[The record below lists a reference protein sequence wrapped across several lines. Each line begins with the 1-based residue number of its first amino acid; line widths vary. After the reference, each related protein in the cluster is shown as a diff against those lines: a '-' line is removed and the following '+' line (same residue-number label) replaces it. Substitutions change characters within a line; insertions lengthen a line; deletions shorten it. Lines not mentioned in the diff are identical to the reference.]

1 MPSFHKLQTN
11 LTLWLLPSAVC
22 FVCVRLGFDRYY
34 QLTRSQKEPTQ
45 HGGEGGG
52 VGGWVEKKEG
62 KRQSSIKDT
71 RAGSDERLAEAY
83 KAKRIADRL
92 MVGPIK
98 RHNRPL
104 IVSIV

>member
-1 MPSFHKLQTN
+1 M
-11 LTLWLLPSAVC
+11 
-22 FVCVRLGFDRYY
+22 
-34 QLTRSQKEPTQ
+34 
-45 HGGEGGG
+45 GGCK
-52 VGGWVEKKEG
+52 KKEG

-71 RAGSDERLAEAY
+71 RAGSVERLAEAY